1 MVSKLAFRNA
11 MEAIHHLLD
20 PAPPWHDILTTAREL
35 VGADSGSFIMFGKG
49 QDLLMLEQTGL
60 DETAEREY
68 REHFY
73 AEDTVAKVA
82 LAASAGTWWDST
94 QILPASVMEKN
105 AFHADFLRKHR
116 IGQILA
122 FIAQDDE
129 FEQAALS
136 FQRVT
141 PQTAAL
147 SALTNGAVA
156 DYTQAF
162 TKALAQ
168 RRQASFVQL
177 EAIETIFASFGEATF
192 LATRM
197 GVIWRLSPLAEE
209 LLRRANM
216 ISTRDGSITHSDK
229 KIAQRLQTTLS
240 RVATTSASVVLTV
253 PTTWGEAYR
262 FDISPAHPSIKLGT
276 ESILFVRIRKSSAF
290 SQPDVGELRATFGIT
305 SAEARVLAALVTGHA
320 PNDYASASGLADRTV
335 RNQIAALMRKM
346 GCNRQSELVR
356 LGSLLL

>member
-1 MVSKLAFRNA
+1 VVSKLAFRNA

-20 PAPPWHDILTTAREL
+20 PAPPWHVILTTAREL
-35 VGADSGSFIMFGKG
+35 VGADSGTFIMFGKG
-49 QDLLMLEQTGL
+49 QDLLMFEQAGL
-60 DETAEREY
+60 DETAERDY
-68 REHFY
+68 RAHFY
-73 AEDTVAKVA
+73 AEDAVTKFAWE
-82 LAASAGTWWDST
+82 ASAGTWWDST
-94 QILPASVMEKN
+94 TILPASKIEN
-105 AFHADFLRKHR
+105 HSFHFDFLGKHR

-122 FIAQDDE
+122 FVAHDDE
-129 FEQAALS
+129 FELAALS
-136 FQRVT
+136 FQRAK
-141 PQTAAL
+141 PQSNAL

-168 RRQASFVQL
+168 RRHACLMHL
-177 EAIETIFASFGEATF
+177 EAIETIFSSFGEATF
-192 LATRM
+192 LATRT

-209 LLRRANM
+209 LLRLANM
-216 ISTRDGSITHSDK
+216 ISARDRSITHADK
-229 KIAQRLQTTLS
+229 KIAQRLRTTLS
-240 RVATTSASVVLTV
+240 RVATTCAGVVLTV

-262 FDISPAHPSIKLGT
+262 FDISPAHPSIKFGT
-276 ESILFVRIRKSSAF
+276 TGILFVRIRRSSAF
-290 SQPDVGELRATFGIT
+290 AQPDIGELRETFGIT

-320 PNDYASASGLADRTV
+320 PNDYASASGLAARTV